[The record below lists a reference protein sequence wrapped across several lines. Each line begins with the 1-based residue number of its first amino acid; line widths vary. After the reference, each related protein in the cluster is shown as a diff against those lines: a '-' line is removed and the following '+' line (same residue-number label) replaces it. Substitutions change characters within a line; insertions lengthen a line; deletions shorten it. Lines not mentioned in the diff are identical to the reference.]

1 MPFMPSAFP
10 ESEFRAFS
18 IAAGAFFPELLSD
31 EVLFDRLERR
41 RHFDWSCQAVH
52 YRYRLC
58 SECCVEFKAL
68 LADPSEAWQAGWGDE
83 ELNYKLERCI
93 YVFFMSGLSVLE
105 SFVFCLYFLGNAI
118 RARDFPH
125 FDKPKKITLT
135 ATSKAFTAAFP
146 NAAITRHLV
155 EMPRKPEYTIIDTLR
170 NILAHRLSGRR
181 SVQTCGTTHPDGTYT
196 YTREETWHV
205 PGWGEELKFDEGLL
219 QRHLDNVTCLLTT
232 LASAAREFVENNQP

>member
-41 RHFDWSCQAVH
+41 RHFDWSCQAVR

-118 RARDFPH
+118 RLDFVPGDTLPLLRGVH
-125 FDKPKKITLT
+125 RTFNRRFLLSSREVDMPTLRGSCLCHGVQFEITGPLI
-135 ATSKAFTAAFP
+135 SPSNCHCSMCRKQHGAAFRSRARVQISDFKWIQGEDLVTFYESSP
-146 NAAITRHLV
+146 GSYRAA
-155 EMPRKPEYTIIDTLR
+155 
-170 NILAHRLSGRR
+170 
-181 SVQTCGTTHPDGTYT
+181 C
-196 YTREETWHV
+196 
-205 PGWGEELKFDEGLL
+205 
-219 QRHLDNVTCLLTT
+219 
-232 LASAAREFVENNQP
+232 AALH